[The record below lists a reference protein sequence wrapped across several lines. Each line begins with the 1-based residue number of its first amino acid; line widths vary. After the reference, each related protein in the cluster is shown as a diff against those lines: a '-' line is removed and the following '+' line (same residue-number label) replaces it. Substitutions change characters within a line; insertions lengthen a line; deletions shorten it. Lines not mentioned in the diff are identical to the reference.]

1 MAINVYLSEIK
12 RLAIYMNQFKIK
24 FQDRIDTFFDSASA
38 EKNGELLT
46 DVLDYANADPRTFKK
61 EIKELQ
67 FGSVLSS
74 PLPVVL
80 EALAVDTMN
89 WGDFYVDVLKEI
101 FAKAREVKEPKL
113 ILGYLMEFG
122 FIEKDLLP
130 FNQKIVDVLM
140 TEVGS
145 EIVEIKIAAIN
156 MLVNYILNPSI
167 KNKELIITVLIS
179 QLNDP
184 SWKVRCFTYEL
195 LKLENI
201 LPQGQSLS
209 IKDQLLKLIFGVPSA
224 V

>member
-1 MAINVYLSEIK
+1 
-12 RLAIYMNQFKIK
+12 MNQFKIK
-24 FQDRIDTFFDSASA
+24 FQDRIDAFFDSASA

-80 EALAVDTMN
+80 EALAVDTIN

-140 TEVGS
+140 TEVES

>member
-1 MAINVYLSEIK
+1 
-12 RLAIYMNQFKIK
+12 MNQFKIK
-24 FQDRIDTFFDSASA
+24 FQDRIDAFFDSASA

-140 TEVGS
+140 TEVES